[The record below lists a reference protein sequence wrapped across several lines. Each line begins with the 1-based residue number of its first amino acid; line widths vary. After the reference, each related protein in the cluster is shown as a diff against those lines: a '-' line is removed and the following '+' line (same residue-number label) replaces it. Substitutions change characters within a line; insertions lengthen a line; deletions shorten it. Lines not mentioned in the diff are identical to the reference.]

1 MLGCLQWCQNRF
13 MKGVALAFTVGEVVF
28 QAKADTAKCKIV
40 PWDFVGGDQP
50 YFEALFSCQNLGGTQ
65 LSAIEEV
72 DLIDVGNIDH
82 GEWCIYRDISSRFLS
97 GFTAGGLDRG
107 FAVFH
112 EAARKCPV
120 AMARFDG
127 ASAHQDTALPFSY
140 AADDEARVFIMD
152 VAASA
157 ADVSWKTVADGY
169 GERDAGAASNT
180 KLNHNNPR
188 AFHS

>member
-1 MLGCLQWCQNRF
+1 